1 MDTNTQRNILIT
13 GASRGIG
20 YECALALANPTTH
33 LILHARSA
41 DGLRDV
47 AHQCQNLGATVSLW
61 PFDLSDVANIQ
72 SQISALVENVGPIH
86 TLVNNAGI
94 WIEEPFADGNMDLW
108 DQALDVNLKSVI
120 HLCRYTLSHMPD
132 NGAMVFIAST
142 ASKRTYAKGTNYC
155 AAKFGLVGFTGALFE
170 DVRERGIKVCS
181 IFPGVVNTDMHA
193 DDPSFDQE
201 KMIQPQDVAQ
211 AVVYALNTPTN
222 ICPTEIV
229 LQPQKYPKAKV

>member
-1 MDTNTQRNILIT
+1 MDTNTQRNILVT

-20 YECALALANPTTH
+20 KECAIALANPSTH

-41 DGLRDV
+41 AALCEV
-47 AHQCQNLGATVSLW
+47 FQQCQNQGARVSLW

-72 SQISALVENVGPIH
+72 SQVNDLVKKVGPIH

-120 HLCRYTLSHMPD
+120 HLCRYALADMPD
-132 NGAMVFIAST
+132 DGAMVFIAST

-181 IFPGVVNTDMHA
+181 ILPGVVNTDMHA
-193 DDPSFDQE
+193 DDPSFDKE

-211 AVVYALNTPTN
+211 AVMYALTTPNN

>member
-1 MDTNTQRNILIT
+1 MDTNIQRNILIT

-20 YECALALANPTTH
+20 QECALALANPTTH

-41 DGLRDV
+41 DALRDV
-47 AHQCQNLGATVSLW
+47 AQQCQERGATVSLF
-61 PFDLSDVANIQ
+61 PFDLSNVADIQ
-72 SQISALVENVGPIH
+72 MQVDAVVKKVGPIH

-94 WIEEPFADGNMDLW
+94 WMEESFAEGNMDLW
-108 DQALDVNLKSVI
+108 DQALDVNLKAVI
-120 HLCRYTLSHMPD
+120 HLCRYTLAHMLD

-193 DDPSFDQE
+193 DDPSFDKE

-211 AVVYALNTPTN
+211 AVVYALNTPNN

>member
-1 MDTNTQRNILIT
+1 MDNNTQRNILVT

-20 YECALALANPTTH
+20 KECAIALATPSTR
-33 LILHARSA
+33 LVLHARSA
-41 DGLRDV
+41 EALREV
-47 AHQCQNLGATVSLW
+47 ADTCQALGATVRLL
-61 PFDLSDVANIQ
+61 PLDLSDVSSIKPAVEH
-72 SQISALVENVGPIH
+72 LVDEIGSIH
-86 TLVNNAGI
+86 TVVNNAGI
-94 WIEEPFADGNMDLW
+94 WIEEPFAQGNMDLW

-120 HLCRYTLSHMPD
+120 HLCRYTLGKMPD
-132 NGAMVFIAST
+132 NGAMIFIAST

-155 AAKFGLVGFTGALFE
+155 AAKFGLNGFTGALFE

-193 DDPSFDQE
+193 DDPSFDVE

-211 AVVYALNTPTN
+211 AVVYALNTPHN